1 MRHIRLGW
9 RKLRKEAVAMR
20 IELRGGEKFSGS
32 PMKIVTQMKG
42 STMFSDVK
50 TIREY
55 VDMVL
60 RNAKMVE
67 NVELTVKGNTDEELA
82 RSLVS
87 ELIER
92 GLAREV

>member
-1 MRHIRLGW
+1 
-9 RKLRKEAVAMR
+9 MR
-20 IELRGGEKFSGS
+20 IELRGGEKFNGS
-32 PMKIVTQMKG
+32 PLKIVTQMKG
-42 STMFSDVK
+42 STMFSDVRNV
-50 TIREY
+50 REY

-60 RNAKMVE
+60 RNAKMME
-67 NVELTVKGNTDEELA
+67 DVELTVKGNTDEELA

>member
-1 MRHIRLGW
+1 
-9 RKLRKEAVAMR
+9 MR
-20 IELRGGEKFSGS
+20 IELRDGEKFNGS
-32 PMKIVTQMKG
+32 PLKIVTQMKG

-50 TIREY
+50 SVREY

-67 NVELTVKGNTDEELA
+67 NIELTVKGNSDDELA

>member
-1 MRHIRLGW
+1 
-9 RKLRKEAVAMR
+9 MR
-20 IELRGGEKFSGS
+20 IELRDGEKFNGS
-32 PMKIVTQMKG
+32 PLKIVTQMKG

-67 NVELTVKGNTDEELA
+67 NVELTVKGNTDDELA

-87 ELIER
+87 ELLER

>member
-1 MRHIRLGW
+1 
-9 RKLRKEAVAMR
+9 MR
-20 IELRGGEKFSGS
+20 IELRDGEKFNGS
-32 PMKIVTQMKG
+32 PMKIVAQMKG

-92 GLAREV
+92 GLAKEV

>member
-1 MRHIRLGW
+1 
-9 RKLRKEAVAMR
+9 MR

-67 NVELTVKGNTDEELA
+67 NIELMVKGNTDDELA
-82 RSLVS
+82 RSLIG
-87 ELIER
+87 ELVTH
-92 GLAREV
+92 GLAKEA

>member
-1 MRHIRLGW
+1 
-9 RKLRKEAVAMR
+9 
-20 IELRGGEKFSGS
+20 
-32 PMKIVTQMKG
+32 MKG

>member
-1 MRHIRLGW
+1 
-9 RKLRKEAVAMR
+9 MR
-20 IELRGGEKFSGS
+20 IELRGGEKFTGS

-42 STMFSDVK
+42 STMFSDVR

-60 RNAKMVE
+60 RNAKMLE
-67 NVELTVKGNTDEELA
+67 NIELTVKGNTDEELA

>member
-1 MRHIRLGW
+1 
-9 RKLRKEAVAMR
+9 MR
-20 IELRGGEKFSGS
+20 IILRDGEKFSGS
-32 PMKIVTQMKG
+32 PLKIVTLMKG

-67 NVELTVKGNTDEELA
+67 NVELMVKGNTDEELA
-82 RSLVS
+82 HSLVG
-87 ELIER
+87 ELIAH
-92 GLAREV
+92 GLAKEE

>member
-1 MRHIRLGW
+1 
-9 RKLRKEAVAMR
+9 MR
-20 IELRGGEKFSGS
+20 IELRDGEKFNGS

-82 RSLVS
+82 RSLVG
-87 ELIER
+87 ELLER

>member
-1 MRHIRLGW
+1 
-9 RKLRKEAVAMR
+9 
-20 IELRGGEKFSGS
+20 
-32 PMKIVTQMKG
+32 
-42 STMFSDVK
+42 MFSDVK

-67 NVELTVKGNTDEELA
+67 NIELVVKGNTDEELA

>member
-1 MRHIRLGW
+1 
-9 RKLRKEAVAMR
+9 MR
-20 IELRGGEKFSGS
+20 IELRDGERFNGS
-32 PMKIVTQMKG
+32 PLKIVTQMKG

-92 GLAREV
+92 GLAREA

>member
-1 MRHIRLGW
+1 
-9 RKLRKEAVAMR
+9 
-20 IELRGGEKFSGS
+20 
-32 PMKIVTQMKG
+32 
-42 STMFSDVK
+42 MFSDVRNV
-50 TIREY
+50 REY

-60 RNAKMVE
+60 RNAKMAE

>member
-1 MRHIRLGW
+1 
-9 RKLRKEAVAMR
+9 MR
-20 IELRGGEKFSGS
+20 IELRDGEKFNGS
-32 PMKIVTQMKG
+32 PLKIVTQMKG

>member
-1 MRHIRLGW
+1 
-9 RKLRKEAVAMR
+9 MR
-20 IELRGGEKFSGS
+20 IELRDGEKFSGS
-32 PMKIVTQMKG
+32 PLKIVTQMKG

-67 NVELTVKGNTDEELA
+67 NVELTVKGNTGEELA

>member
-1 MRHIRLGW
+1 
-9 RKLRKEAVAMR
+9 MR

>member
-1 MRHIRLGW
+1 MRHIRLG
-9 RKLRKEAVAMR
+9 RRELRKEMVAMR
-20 IELRGGEKFSGS
+20 IELQGGEKFNGS
-32 PMKIVTQMKG
+32 PLKIVTQMKG

-67 NVELTVKGNTDEELA
+67 NIELMVKGNTDEELA

>member
-1 MRHIRLGW
+1 
-9 RKLRKEAVAMR
+9 
-20 IELRGGEKFSGS
+20 
-32 PMKIVTQMKG
+32 MKG

-67 NVELTVKGNTDEELA
+67 NIELVVKGNTDEELA

>member
-1 MRHIRLGW
+1 
-9 RKLRKEAVAMR
+9 MR
-20 IELRGGEKFSGS
+20 IELRGGEKFTGS

-42 STMFSDVK
+42 STMFSDVR

-60 RNAKMVE
+60 RNAKMME

>member
-1 MRHIRLGW
+1 
-9 RKLRKEAVAMR
+9 MR
-20 IELRGGEKFSGS
+20 IELRGGEKFTGS

-42 STMFSDVK
+42 STMFSDVR

-60 RNAKMVE
+60 RNAKMME
-67 NVELTVKGNTDEELA
+67 NVELTVKGNTDEEIA

-92 GLAREV
+92 DLAREV

>member
-1 MRHIRLGW
+1 
-9 RKLRKEAVAMR
+9 MR

-32 PMKIVTQMKG
+32 PLKIVTQMKG

-87 ELIER
+87 ELLER

>member
-1 MRHIRLGW
+1 L
-9 RKLRKEAVAMR
+9 LKEAVAMR
-20 IELRGGEKFSGS
+20 IELKGGEKFSGS

-42 STMFSDVK
+42 STMFSDVR

-60 RNAKMVE
+60 RNAKMME
-67 NVELTVKGNTDEELA
+67 NIELTVKGNTDEELT

>member
-1 MRHIRLGW
+1 
-9 RKLRKEAVAMR
+9 MR
-20 IELRGGEKFSGS
+20 IELRDGERFNGS
-32 PMKIVTQMKG
+32 PLKIVTQMKG
-42 STMFSDVK
+42 STMFSDVRNV
-50 TIREY
+50 REY

-60 RNAKMVE
+60 RNAKMME
-67 NVELTVKGNTDEELA
+67 DVELTVKGNTDEELA

>member
-1 MRHIRLGW
+1 
-9 RKLRKEAVAMR
+9 MR
-20 IELRGGEKFSGS
+20 IELRGGERFSGS
-32 PMKIVTQMKG
+32 PLKIVARMKG

-67 NVELTVKGNTDEELA
+67 GVELAVKGNTDDELA
-82 RSLVS
+82 RSLIG
-87 ELIER
+87 ELVAR

>member
-1 MRHIRLGW
+1 
-9 RKLRKEAVAMR
+9 MR
-20 IELRGGEKFSGS
+20 IELRDGEIFSGS
-32 PMKIVTQMKG
+32 PLKIVTQMKG

-67 NVELTVKGNTDEELA
+67 NIELTIKGNTDEELA

-92 GLAREV
+92 GLARGV

>member
-1 MRHIRLGW
+1 
-9 RKLRKEAVAMR
+9 MR
-20 IELRGGEKFSGS
+20 IELQGGEKFNGS
-32 PMKIVTQMKG
+32 PLKIVTQMKG

-67 NVELTVKGNTDEELA
+67 NIELMVKGNTDEELA

>member
-1 MRHIRLGW
+1 
-9 RKLRKEAVAMR
+9 MR

-92 GLAREV
+92 GLAKEV

>member
-1 MRHIRLGW
+1 
-9 RKLRKEAVAMR
+9 MR
-20 IELRGGEKFSGS
+20 IELRDGERFNGS
-32 PMKIVTQMKG
+32 PLKIVTQMKG

>member
-1 MRHIRLGW
+1 MR
-9 RKLRKEAVAMR
+9 V
-20 IELRGGEKFSGS
+20 ELRDGEKFSGS

-87 ELIER
+87 ELLER

>member
-1 MRHIRLGW
+1 
-9 RKLRKEAVAMR
+9 MR

-60 RNAKMVE
+60 RNAKMVG

>member
-1 MRHIRLGW
+1 
-9 RKLRKEAVAMR
+9 MR
-20 IELRGGEKFSGS
+20 IELRDGEKFNGS
-32 PMKIVTQMKG
+32 PMKIVIQMKG

-55 VDMVL
+55 VDMLL

-87 ELIER
+87 ELLER

>member
-1 MRHIRLGW
+1 
-9 RKLRKEAVAMR
+9 MR
-20 IELRGGEKFSGS
+20 IELRDGEKYSGS
-32 PMKIVTQMKG
+32 SMKIVAQMKG

-55 VDMVL
+55 VDMVI

-87 ELIER
+87 ELLER

>member
-1 MRHIRLGW
+1 
-9 RKLRKEAVAMR
+9 MR

-42 STMFSDVK
+42 STMFSDVR

-60 RNAKMVE
+60 RNAKMME

>member
-1 MRHIRLGW
+1 
-9 RKLRKEAVAMR
+9 MR
-20 IELRGGEKFSGS
+20 IELRDGEKFSGS

-67 NVELTVKGNTDEELA
+67 NIELTVKGNTDDELA

-87 ELIER
+87 ELIEG

>member
-1 MRHIRLGW
+1 
-9 RKLRKEAVAMR
+9 MR
-20 IELRGGEKFSGS
+20 IELRDGEKFSGS
-32 PMKIVTQMKG
+32 PLKIVTQMKG